1 MEEKLQKALVTITLK
16 VCEAKKNPF
25 CDRDIISSMTEL
37 LRHFKDNGM
46 SKEALVS
53 GMKDMQIPDR
63 VHTIFNN
70 FMKEDVKF
78 PKPTDEEIVQIAD
91 TFINS
96 VFE

>member
-46 SKEALVS
+46 LKEALVS
-53 GMKDMQIPDR
+53 GMKDMRIPDR

>member
-46 SKEALVS
+46 LKEALVS

>member
-1 MEEKLQKALVTITLK
+1 MEERLQKALVSIALK
-16 VCEAKKNPF
+16 VCEAKKSPF
-25 CDRDIISSMTEL
+25 CDKCIITSLTEL

-46 SKEALVS
+46 LKEALVS
-53 GMKDMQIPDR
+53 GIKSVSVPDG
-63 VHTIFNN
+63 VLGMFNK

>member
-16 VCEAKKNPF
+16 VGEAKKSPF
-25 CDRDIISSMTEL
+25 CDRCIITSLTEL
-37 LRHFKDNGM
+37 LRHFRDNGM
-46 SKEALVS
+46 LKEALVS
-53 GMKDMQIPDR
+53 GIKSVSVPDG
-63 VHTIFNN
+63 VLGMFNK